1 MEIRHAEKNQWRE
14 AAGLALLLWP
24 SHQKEELEREFQA
37 LLQDPQ
43 AAVFLAWQGEE
54 AVGFAQCSLRQDY
67 VEGSASSPVGYL
79 EGIYVRPDY
88 RHRGLAR
95 ALLSRCEDWSR
106 EKGCRE
112 MGYDCSLENLD
123 SQRFH
128 LRSGFDEAGQ
138 IRCILKVLEG

>member
-112 MGYDCSLENLD
+112 MGSDCSLENLD

-138 IRCILKVLEG
+138 DRKSVV